1 MVLFSIHQSKQ
12 IAQIYLLIMKRILER
27 DTEFIGAE
35 QMRLQALLAGKIS
48 ERNQKEIDQK
58 LNVLS
63 AFIMAKRQNL
73 RNEL

>member
-1 MVLFSIHQSKQ
+1 
-12 IAQIYLLIMKRILER
+12 MKRILER
-27 DTEFIGAE
+27 DIEFIGAE

-63 AFIMAKRQNL
+63 AFTMAKRQNM
-73 RNEL
+73 RTEL